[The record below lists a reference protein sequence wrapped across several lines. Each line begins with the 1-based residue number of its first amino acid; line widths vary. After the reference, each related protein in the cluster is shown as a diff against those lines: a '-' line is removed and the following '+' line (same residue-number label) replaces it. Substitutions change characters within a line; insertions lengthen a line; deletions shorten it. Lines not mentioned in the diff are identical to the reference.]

1 MEIIFSNFDQ
11 EEMQNIKKV
20 YNVAEKQLQLP
31 ENLCVNIVMLK
42 PTEIQNMNK
51 KFRGVDRVTDVLSF
65 PMLNNLTDLEAES
78 DAVFGQIDIGDIYIC
93 KDRATEQA
101 QEYNHSIKREL
112 CFLALHGLLHLLGYD
127 HIKEEDEKIMFAL
140 QDKIL
145 NEADIKRV

>member
-1 MEIIFSNFDQ
+1 MEINFSNFDQ

-65 PMLNNLTDLEAES
+65 PMLNNLTDLEKES

-93 KDRATEQA
+93 KERATEQA
-101 QEYNHSIKREL
+101 QEYNHSLKREL

>member
-1 MEIIFSNFDQ
+1 MEINFSNFDQ

-65 PMLNNLTDLEAES
+65 PMLNNLTDLEKES

-93 KDRATEQA
+93 KERATEQA